1 MSRDFLGERRV
12 ALEGAFFD
20 QQSHELIRRMRASD
34 PDRPESE
41 KLAEV
46 SGLHDEALL
55 DRLVG
60 LGIKSSTFAAL
71 SLVPLV
77 IVAWADGVVT
87 DKGRAA
93 ILGAAAD
100 AGLRPAGP
108 GHELLSR
115 WLVQPPPPSLMA
127 TWTDYVRALSP
138 EARAVLRRQVMD
150 RATKVAEAAGGMLG
164 LLNGLSPLEKATLNR
179 LEAALSS

>member
-1 MSRDFLGERRV
+1 MSKDFLGERRV

-20 QQSHELIRRMRASD
+20 QQSNELVRRMRAAD
-34 PDRPESE
+34 PNRPEKD

-46 SGLHDEALL
+46 SGLHDEVLL
-55 DRLVG
+55 SRLVG
-60 LGIKSSTFAAL
+60 LGVKDSTFAAL
-71 SLVPLV
+71 SLVPLI

-100 AGLRPAGP
+100 AGLKPASP
-108 GHELLSR
+108 GHELLSG
-115 WLVQPPPPSLMA
+115 WLTQPPPPGLMA
-127 TWTDYVRALSP
+127 TWTDYVRALGP

-164 LLNGLSPLEKATLNR
+164 LLNGLSPLEKATLAR
-179 LEAALSS
+179 LEAALAS